1 MVMNFRQSGRIA
13 SPILI
18 FQKELSMNPS
28 IPPKSDRLDLV
39 RHSTAHI
46 LASAVIKLYP
56 GTKVAI
62 GPSIDNG
69 FYYDFQLPKPISPD
83 DLGGN

>member
-1 MVMNFRQSGRIA
+1 
-13 SPILI
+13 
-18 FQKELSMNPS
+18 MNPS
-28 IPPKSDRLDLV
+28 LPPKSDRLDLI

-46 LASAVIKLYP
+46 LAAAVIKLFP

-83 DLGGN
+83 DLAEIEARPAPGDHRACQT